1 MPTSTRQNMLFYGN
15 PRRVRNFHRADVGI
29 SPYKHSN
36 DWAHSKY
43 TSGGIPRHPAQKSHS
58 PVRCSASRSGLRRDM
73 FEEDGRCGSGGIC
86 AADVKLLGL
95 LLHGDEL
102 FAGGAEGF
110 LRFGD
115 GVEKNDVLLTD
126 VLHIV

>member
-1 MPTSTRQNMLFYGN
+1 M
-15 PRRVRNFHRADVGI
+15 RRI
-29 SPYKHSN
+29 C
-36 DWAHSKY
+36 SK
-43 TSGGIPRHPAQKSHS
+43 R
-58 PVRCSASRSGLRRDM
+58 
-73 FEEDGRCGSGGIC
+73 DGRRGSGGIC